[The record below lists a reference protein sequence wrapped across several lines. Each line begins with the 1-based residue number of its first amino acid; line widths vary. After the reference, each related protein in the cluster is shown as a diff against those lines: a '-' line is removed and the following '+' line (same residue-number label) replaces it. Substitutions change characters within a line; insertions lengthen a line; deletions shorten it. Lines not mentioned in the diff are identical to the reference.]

1 MITGSFCSNCLDIL
15 ENTHDRIDN
24 QVVHGTC
31 SYQDMTDS
39 RYFAFD
45 ELLTVYLFS
54 QRVLRED
61 VNEGLLAIVNYVQCK
76 PLYKSCN

>member
-1 MITGSFCSNCLDIL
+1 MITGSFCSNRLDIL
-15 ENTHDRIDN
+15 ENTYDRIDN
-24 QVVHGTC
+24 QVAHDTC

-39 RYFAFD
+39 RYFVVD

-54 QRVLRED
+54 QHVFKED
-61 VNEGLLAIVNYVQCK
+61 VKEGLLAIVNFVQCK